1 MTVTDGQW
9 WEYLAGLDY
18 PVSREDLVRRAQ
30 EIGAGTEVLQAL
42 RSLPVEEFAS
52 ADELT
57 DALATLA

>member
-9 WEYLAGLDY
+9 WEYLTGLDY

-30 EIGAGTEVLQAL
+30 EVGAGTELLQAL
-42 RSLPVEEFAS
+42 RALPVGEFAS